1 MKKLLLLLQLL
12 LLITKGIAQNNL
24 PGVFVWSDA
33 KPDEKSRLPGG
44 VEVQMLELDWVNQNI
59 RDGVT
64 PPIAYIHG
72 ELFWGRRG

>member
-44 VEVQMLELDWVNQNI
+44 VEVTNA
-59 RDGVT
+59 GT
-64 PPIAYIHG
+64 
-72 ELFWGRRG
+72 